1 MTKEQ
6 EAWTNRIVGQLRE
19 EARKRMPLSDADWE
33 ELVKSISVVFQK
45 SKKNKEVKKALVK
58 FLLECEKMNEE
69 VKIKN
74 NYEKVRQAPRSMTHS

>member
-6 EAWTNRIVGQLRE
+6 EAWTSKIVEQLRK

-45 SKKNKEVKKALVK
+45 SKKNKEVKKALVT
-58 FLLECEKMNEE
+58 FLLECEKEDE
-69 VKIKN
+69 AAKVKIDS
-74 NYEKVRQAPRSMTHS
+74 EKVQ